1 MDREP
6 WITPVSGAFIAKIV
20 NAGRGGLN
28 EWQLMFQEIYP
39 RESDDRWRSTIG
51 LFEELGE
58 LAEAIRVFDKYP
70 MYFLGEAADIFSYLM
85 A

>member
-1 MDREP
+1 M
-6 WITPVSGAFIAKIV
+6 